1 MKQRYLLKEHVFG
14 FLLGGTGSCI
24 SFPYLCNK
32 LSPNLVASQA
42 YQVSASRFPTRLQS
56 RYSCGLIPRHNLGG
70 SASQLTHSWYI
81 HRVDYWTAGLSSS
94 LAVGWRP
101 PSVIC
106 QLDLSTGQ
114 LTASWFPWEQAKWES
129 KRESRQERSQSFWNL
144 TSALKSHYLSN
155 AVC

>member
-1 MKQRYLLKEHVFG
+1 MKQRYLFKEHVFG

-32 LSPNLVASQA
+32 LSPNWVASQA

-81 HRVDYWTAGLSSS
+81 HRVDYWTAGLSSGFYIS
-94 LAVGWRP
+94 SCHLWSGLSRSEQYI
-101 PSVIC
+101 SVEY
-106 QLDLSTGQ
+106 
-114 LTASWFPWEQAKWES
+114 FS
-129 KRESRQERSQSFWNL
+129 KCL
-144 TSALKSHYLSN
+144 LKE
-155 AVC
+155 